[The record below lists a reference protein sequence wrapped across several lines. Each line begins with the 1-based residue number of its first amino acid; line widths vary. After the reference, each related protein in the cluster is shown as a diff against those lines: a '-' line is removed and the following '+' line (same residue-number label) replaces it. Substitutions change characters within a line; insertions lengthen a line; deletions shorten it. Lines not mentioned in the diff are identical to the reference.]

1 MKPIF
6 WMGASLKELKRL
18 PAEVQHILGR
28 GLMDAQF
35 GGTPLNAKP
44 MKHLGSGVFEI
55 VDDFDTDT
63 YRGVYTVRFE
73 GAIYVLHAFKKKS
86 TRGAETP
93 QHVIELIKQRLKEA
107 EEHYRRWK
115 RSR

>member
-1 MKPIF
+1 M
-6 WMGASLKELKRL
+6 
-18 PAEVQHILGR
+18 
-28 GLMDAQF
+28 
-35 GGTPLNAKP
+35 
-44 MKHLGSGVFEI
+44 
-55 VDDFDTDT
+55 DDFDTDT

-93 QHVIELIKQRLKEA
+93 RHVIELIKQRLKEA

-115 RSR
+115 GSR

>member
-1 MKPIF
+1 
-6 WMGASLKELKRL
+6 LKNL
-18 PAEVQHILGR
+18 PAEVQRTVGR
-28 GLMDAQF
+28 GLLDAQF

-55 VDDFDTDT
+55 VEDFDTDT

-86 TRGAETP
+86 KHGAETP
-93 QHVIELIKQRLKEA
+93 RHTIALIKQRLKEA
-107 EEHYRRWK
+107 ERHYRQWK
-115 RSR
+115 GN

>member
-1 MKPIF
+1 
-6 WMGASLKELKRL
+6 MGASLKELKRL
-18 PAEVQHILGR
+18 PAEVQRTLGR
-28 GLMDAQF
+28 GLLDAQF

-55 VDDFDTDT
+55 VEDFDTDT
-63 YRGVYTVRFE
+63 YRGVYAVRFE

-93 QHVIELIKQRLKEA
+93 RHTIELIEQRLKEA
-107 EEHYRRWK
+107 ERHYRQWK
-115 RSR
+115 GR